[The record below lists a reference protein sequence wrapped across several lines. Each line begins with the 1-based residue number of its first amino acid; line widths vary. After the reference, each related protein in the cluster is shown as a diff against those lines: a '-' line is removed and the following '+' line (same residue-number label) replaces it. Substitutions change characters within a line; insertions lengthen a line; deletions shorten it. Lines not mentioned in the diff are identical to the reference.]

1 MNRAAGGRRG
11 PPAVAALAV
20 KRKKENPVDAEIDTR
35 FVETMR
41 SWLIALPHDLKVLYE
56 AAADENLERAT
67 RELMVGAIIYVV
79 SPTDFISTDRDEFA
93 GYADDCIMLRLAL
106 RRLADSDDED
116 AEFFRSRF
124 PEFFEALA
132 DEMEICRAAM
142 GELFDWLANRLEEL
156 KGLEYKGKKV
166 AQYID
171 DDEASEL
178 LYEDGLGFRTEYP
191 VEEED
196 LVDKFKKASTILEV
210 ISRRKVEEDRKA
222 MKA

>member
-1 MNRAAGGRRG
+1 M
-11 PPAVAALAV
+11 
-20 KRKKENPVDAEIDTR
+20 DAEIDTR

-41 SWLIALPHDLKVLYE
+41 SWLISLPHDLKVLYE

-79 SPTDFISTDRDEFA
+79 SPNDFISTDRDDFA

-106 RRLADSDDED
+106 RTLADSDDED

-124 PEFFEALA
+124 PEFFDSLA
-132 DEMEICRAAM
+132 EEMAVCQAAM
-142 GELFDWLANRLEEL
+142 GGLFDWLGSRLTEL
-156 KGLEYKGKKV
+156 RNLEYKGKKV
-166 AQYID
+166 SQYID
-171 DDEASEL
+171 DEEASEL

-191 VEEED
+191 VEEEQLAD
-196 LVDKFKKASTILEV
+196 RFKKASTIIEV

-222 MKA
+222 VKA